1 MPLLLVTVVM
11 LVAFEYYCLTVIT
24 LVFAFTCGPK
34 CWIFILAL
42 VKTETITLKKPS
54 NLGREISLVL
64 AESVRFKSRGL
75 GRPVFNVVSFD
86 RGALTRIKK

>member
-11 LVAFEYYCLTVIT
+11 LVAFEYCLTVIA
-24 LVFAFTCGPK
+24 LVFVFTCGPK

-54 NLGREISLVL
+54 NLGR
-64 AESVRFKSRGL
+64 
-75 GRPVFNVVSFD
+75 
-86 RGALTRIKK
+86 